1 MRARSCGTLRAS
13 SDTRQRSAG
22 RWQRYRQ
29 GRRRERGPK
38 LVANRRAQPFACVL
52 GGQNVLAGGRE
63 AQLRDGLLDFGDLIV
78 GDEEKSALW
87 GNVNWISAL
96 LPR

>member
-1 MRARSCGTLRAS
+1 MGTKAS
-13 SDTRQRSAG
+13 LHRGRPPGAG
-22 RWQRYRQ
+22 S
-29 GRRRERGPK
+29 GK
-38 LVANRRAQPFACVL
+38 VVANRRAQPFACVL

-87 GNVNWISAL
+87 GNVSWISAL